1 MRKPDEVPNPEKHCV
16 VSIGYKQILMPMD
29 AAKHLLDL
37 VSKGVLCNWERS
49 YVDGEYVNRTY
60 GMSGEGLTI
69 SYVSPVEIFAAVEN
83 QRMYEE
89 EERRKKAKNDGT

>member
-16 VSIGYKQILMPMD
+16 VSIGHRQILMPMD

-37 VSKGVLCNWERS
+37 VSKGALKEYDYDYINNERR
-49 YVDGEYVNRTY
+49 YRLKDMGV
-60 GMSGEGLTI
+60 EGLTI
-69 SYVSPVEIFAAVEN
+69 HYISPVEIFAAVEN